1 MKKSMRK
8 SSVLVLSGLV
18 LCLCFSIACQDK
30 AAMAE
35 LEKFRAQAKVE
46 EQNKA
51 IVSREWDAYS
61 KGDYE
66 AFKQVVAPEYVWYDP
81 SGSVKPRSLEET
93 LEYGKI
99 LRKSFPDL
107 SFSIEEMFAGG
118 DRVVSR
124 YIMRGTQ
131 QGEFAGLPATGN
143 KSEMSG
149 IMIHRIENGK
159 VVEEREESD
168 MLRFMEQLGME
179 LKPKAPAK

>member
-1 MKKSMRK
+1 MKKLLC
-8 SSVLVLSGLV
+8 VIPLVLLF
-18 LCLCFSIACQDK
+18 CFSIACQNK
-30 AAMAE
+30 AEKAE

-66 AFKQVVAPEYVWYDP
+66 AFKQVVAPVYVWYDP

-93 LEYGKI
+93 IEYGKI

-168 MLRFMEQLGME
+168 MLGFMEQLGME
-179 LKPKAPAK
+179 LKPKEVKK

>member
-1 MKKSMRK
+1 MKKLLY
-8 SSVLVLSGLV
+8 VVPLVILF
-18 LCLCFSIACQDK
+18 CFTIACQNK
-30 AAMAE
+30 AALAE
-35 LEKFRAQAKVE
+35 LEKYKAQAKVE

-93 LEYGKI
+93 IEYGKM

-179 LKPKAPAK
+179 LKPIAAKKK

>member
-1 MKKSMRK
+1 MKKCFF
-8 SSVLVLSGLV
+8 VVPFVFL
-18 LCLCFSIACQDK
+18 LCFDFACQNKAEK
-30 AAMAE
+30 AA
-35 LEKFRAQAKVE
+35 LEKFRAQVKAE

-51 IVSREWDAYS
+51 IVSREWDAYN

-93 LEYGKI
+93 IEYGKM
-99 LRKSFPDL
+99 LHKSFPDL

-131 QGEFAGLPATGN
+131 QGEIAGLPATGN
-143 KSEMSG
+143 RSEMSG

-168 MLRFMEQLGME
+168 FLGFMEQLGME
-179 LKPKAPAK
+179 LKPKEAKTK

>member
-1 MKKSMRK
+1 MKKLFCVIPLA
-8 SSVLVLSGLV
+8 VL
-18 LCLCFSIACQDK
+18 LCYAFGCQNK
-30 AAMAE
+30 AEKAE
-35 LEKFRAQAKVE
+35 LEKFRAQAKLE

-66 AFKQVVAPEYVWYDP
+66 AFKQVVTPEYVWYDP

-93 LEYGKI
+93 IEYGKM

-149 IMIHRIENGK
+149 MMIHRIENGK

-168 MLRFMEQLGME
+168 MLGFMEQLGME
-179 LKPKAPAK
+179 LEPKEVKK

>member
-1 MKKSMRK
+1 MKKLLY
-8 SSVLVLSGLV
+8 VVPLVILF
-18 LCLCFSIACQDK
+18 CFTIACQNK
-30 AAMAE
+30 AALAE
-35 LEKFRAQAKVE
+35 LEKYKAQAKDE

-93 LEYGKI
+93 IEYGKI

-179 LKPKAPAK
+179 LKPIAAKKK

>member
-1 MKKSMRK
+1 MKK
-8 SSVLVLSGLV
+8 L
-18 LCLCFSIACQDK
+18 LCVIPLAILFCFTFACQNK
-30 AAMAE
+30 AEKAE
-35 LEKFRAQAKVE
+35 LEKYRTQAKLE

-66 AFKQVVAPEYVWYDP
+66 AFKQVVAPVYVWYDP

-93 LEYGKI
+93 IEYGKM
-99 LRKSFPDL
+99 LHKSFPDL

-131 QGEFAGLPATGN
+131 QREFAGLPATGN

-149 IMIHRIENGK
+149 MMIHRIENGK

-168 MLRFMEQLGME
+168 MLGFMEQLGME
-179 LKPKAPAK
+179 LKPKVAEKK